1 MTLKTQ
7 PRKESE
13 EYGDQVLSKT
23 VKAGRRTYFFDV
35 RATRADDYFITI
47 TESRKLVDADGRTSY
62 DRHKIFLYK
71 EDFDKFAAGL
81 LEVIQFI
88 RSSKS
93 ENVAAQEAVAEK
105 V

>member
-1 MTLKTQ
+1 MTPKTT
-7 PRKESE
+7 PRKEGE

-81 LEVIQFI
+81 LEAIQFI
-88 RSSKS
+88 RTSKPES
-93 ENVAAQEAVAEK
+93 VVEREPVAEK
-105 V
+105 A